1 MGPVFYL
8 VQSNGALRPI
18 SALPLKNWPRLFGS
32 ARLGQKKPLRSP
44 PKKIRLRR
52 AKKCHA
58 LPGMPVG
65 LLPGRQLEARWK
77 RERRDANG
85 FGNQVSTVFAGK
97 LSQQSV
103 VCCSARLRRT

>member
-44 PKKIRLRR
+44 PKKKSACGAPRNAMPCR
-52 AKKCHA
+52 ACQWA
-58 LPGMPVG
+58 SCPAGSL
-65 LLPGRQLEARWK
+65 K
-77 RERRDANG
+77 RGGSERG
-85 FGNQVSTVFAGK
+85 ETQMGSPSTVFAGK

-103 VCCSARLRRT
+103 VCC

>member
-8 VQSNGALRPI
+8 VQPNGGLPPT

-32 ARLGQKKPLRSP
+32 ARLGQKSP
-44 PKKIRLRR
+44 CGAPSKKIRLRR

-77 RERRDANG
+77 RERRDANE
-85 FGNQVSTVFAGK
+85 FANQVSTVFAGK

-103 VCCSARLRRT
+103 VCC